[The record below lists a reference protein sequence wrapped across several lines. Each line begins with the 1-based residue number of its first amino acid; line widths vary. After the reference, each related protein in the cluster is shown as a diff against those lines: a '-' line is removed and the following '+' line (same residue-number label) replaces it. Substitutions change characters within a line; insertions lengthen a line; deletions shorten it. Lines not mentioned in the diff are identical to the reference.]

1 MTRRFPSVL
10 PFVAAAAVLIAACG
24 GNTPPS
30 PTLTDPNAIVEA
42 ALDATTAAN
51 SVHLEFTLD
60 GTATVELPVAGGAAA
75 PIDLTG
81 GTASADV
88 DLTGSAAKATFGVPA
103 VFNFAGALT
112 SVDGWVYIKT
122 SLTGPLY
129 QKSPGAGAALDP
141 AAAKR
146 MISGLRGLL
155 DTEGL
160 VLVKG
165 ADVACGG
172 VQCYT
177 VTADLTSAQLGT
189 DRAGA
194 LDGLPINLAG
204 ASLDLTV
211 RVEHADPNHLAGITA
226 VIAFPSGPPLTIEMT
241 ASKWDEAVSI
251 EAPPADQVA
260 P

>member
-1 MTRRFPSVL
+1 MTRHFPGFL
-10 PFVAAAAVLIAACG
+10 PFVAAVAVLLAACG
-24 GNTPPS
+24 GNPPG
-30 PTLTDPNAIVEA
+30 PTLTDPNAIVKA
-42 ALDATTAAN
+42 ALDSTAAAN

-81 GTASADV
+81 ATASADV
-88 DLTGSAAKATFGVPA
+88 DLAGSAAKATFGVPA
-103 VFNFAGALT
+103 LFNFAGALT

-129 QKSPGAGAALDP
+129 QKSEGAGAALDP

-146 MISGLRGLL
+146 MISGLRDLL

-189 DRAGA
+189 DTGA

-204 ASLDLTV
+204 ASLQLII
-211 RVEHADPNHLAGITA
+211 RVEHPDPNRLAGITA
-226 VIAFPSGPPLTIEMT
+226 VVAFPSGPPLTIEMT
-241 ASKWDEAVSI
+241 ASKWDETVSI
-251 EAPPADQVA
+251 EAPPPDQVA

>member
-1 MTRRFPSVL
+1 MTRRPSATL
-10 PFVAAAAVLIAACG
+10 PLAAALALVLAACG
-24 GNTPPS
+24 GNPPS
-30 PTLTDPNAIVEA
+30 PTLTDPNAIVTA
-42 ALDATTAAN
+42 ALDSTAAAT

-60 GTATVELPVAGGAAA
+60 GAATVELPIGGGAAA

-81 GTASADV
+81 ATASADI
-88 DLTGSAAKATFGVPA
+88 DLAGSAASATFGVPA
-103 VFNFAGALT
+103 VFNFSGALT
-112 SVDGWVYIKT
+112 SVDGWVYVKT

-129 QKSPGAGAALDP
+129 QKSAGAAAALDP
-141 AAAKR
+141 GAAKR
-146 MISGLRGLL
+146 MILGLRGLL

-177 VTADLTSAQLGT
+177 VTTDLTSAQLGT
-189 DRAGA
+189 DGTGA

-204 ASLDLTV
+204 ASLQLTI
-211 RVEHADPNHLAGITA
+211 RVEQPAPNHLAGITA
-226 VIAFPSGPPLTIEMT
+226 VVAFPSSPPLTIEMT
-241 ASKWDEAVSI
+241 ASKWDELVSI
-251 EAPPADQVA
+251 VPPPPDQVA